1 MNWILTILFLVV
13 FSLLNISGGSA
24 LLQAS
29 GYNNN
34 SKMKSWI
41 IGYFAM
47 FFILFFPGQLA
58 IHFHISWNL
67 YVIISLI
74 LLAGFYAYSIWFLFK
89 NKKTTLSFKKLKFD
103 QYIHKSIKFIFDYW
117 LLIVFVALFMA
128 FSIAN
133 QLAYLSMNYDD
144 AYYIGKMV
152 DQIGSAS
159 MMMENYADGGL
170 DPLINLDFARV
181 MNTYEISYALLAWI
195 SGIYPVF
202 FMRVTMAV
210 CSYMLFS
217 FSLMC
222 IARQFLPVSI
232 RQFVLTPFFL
242 FLLPQGFFM
251 EMLPDNLVFYSYDL
265 WQFTNAAYYGS
276 SVVRMSGIFVL
287 YYFAY
292 PMISKFSFRK
302 LLIVA
307 MLTLSL
313 TSFSTIAVSLFICFA
328 SAMVLI
334 KCYSSLV
341 KSIKNRKWII
351 FILSLIISAALIY
364 IGCRLNS
371 ITELNEKMQRFLQIT
386 EQSVERFYSKDPF
399 TFYSWIL
406 IPLLLIFSWRKSGLY
421 LSLYALVFFL
431 ILLPFR
437 ATLLQFLMSCG
448 VLFVYRRVLASYQ
461 YLMVFIFGLSI
472 LLILY
477 WPSRWMKK
485 ISWMKKTNWII
496 PAILSIITIL
506 GTIQTFVTNQEAF
519 KNDIKF
525 NGSGISKYGWDFS
538 RLLNFDEN
546 MVPPFIKDLGD
557 EIKKINEPRIR
568 LYTQALYSPGDNGE
582 NYGLSPG
589 NLLAISSKP
598 AVLNLG
604 GHLGIDPEDFKRIE
618 SFIAAGNYSEEF
630 LSLLEKNNVPYF
642 LSTNE
647 DASIALQQLGAEE
660 LFSIPMTE
668 NNKAKLYRF
677 NWISSEAPTE
687 SNQSIR

>member
-1 MNWILTILFLVV
+1 
-13 FSLLNISGGSA
+13 
-24 LLQAS
+24 
-29 GYNNN
+29 
-34 SKMKSWI
+34 
-41 IGYFAM
+41 
-47 FFILFFPGQLA
+47 
-58 IHFHISWNL
+58 
-67 YVIISLI
+67 
-74 LLAGFYAYSIWFLFK
+74 
-89 NKKTTLSFKKLKFD
+89 
-103 QYIHKSIKFIFDYW
+103 
-117 LLIVFVALFMA
+117 
-128 FSIAN
+128 
-133 QLAYLSMNYDD
+133 
-144 AYYIGKMV
+144 
-152 DQIGSAS
+152 
-159 MMMENYADGGL
+159 
-170 DPLINLDFARV
+170 
-181 MNTYEISYALLAWI
+181 
-195 SGIYPVF
+195 
-202 FMRVTMAV
+202 
-210 CSYMLFS
+210 
-217 FSLMC
+217 
-222 IARQFLPVSI
+222 
-232 RQFVLTPFFL
+232 
-242 FLLPQGFFM
+242 
-251 EMLPDNLVFYSYDL
+251 
-265 WQFTNAAYYGS
+265 
-276 SVVRMSGIFVL
+276 MSGIFVL

-496 PAILSIITIL
+496 PAVLSIITIL
-506 GTIQTFVTNQEAF
+506 GTIQTFVTNQ
-519 KNDIKF
+519 
-525 NGSGISKYGWDFS
+525 
-538 RLLNFDEN
+538 
-546 MVPPFIKDLGD
+546 
-557 EIKKINEPRIR
+557 
-568 LYTQALYSPGDNGE
+568 
-582 NYGLSPG
+582 
-589 NLLAISSKP
+589 
-598 AVLNLG
+598 G
-604 GHLGIDPEDFKRIE
+604 GF
-618 SFIAAGNYSEEF
+618 
-630 LSLLEKNNVPYF
+630 
-642 LSTNE
+642 
-647 DASIALQQLGAEE
+647 
-660 LFSIPMTE
+660 
-668 NNKAKLYRF
+668 
-677 NWISSEAPTE
+677 
-687 SNQSIR
+687 